1 MATLQE
7 LRDAIDTAIMFN
19 SQVDESSEVVLVS
32 DPDGQAMEPGL
43 YGIALAEPGGHGL
56 VAGLL
61 GNLGRP
67 EEI

>member
-1 MATLQE
+1 MATLQQ

-19 SQVDESSEVVLVS
+19 SQVDGSSEVVLVS

-43 YGIALAEPGGHGL
+43 YGIALTHPGEHDI